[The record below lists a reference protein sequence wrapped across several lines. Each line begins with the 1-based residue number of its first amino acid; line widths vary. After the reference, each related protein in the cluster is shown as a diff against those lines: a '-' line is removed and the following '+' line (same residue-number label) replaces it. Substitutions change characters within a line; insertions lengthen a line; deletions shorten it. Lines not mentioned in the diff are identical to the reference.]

1 MIATA
6 NVSGNAS
13 TPYPLEILNIRIIQ
27 RPNNAAVYD
36 GDEYLSVGYVS
47 YNGTD
52 MIPRNSSNSTGGK
65 GLMSSAISQLSKISF
80 NFVLF
85 LSALSLAIS

>member
-52 MIPRNSSNSTGGK
+52 MIPRNSSTGGK